1 MSTTEDQRII
11 IIFSMPFGPFSDYKY
26 GANLPTYEVNV
37 PLSGSVGRFGLLICS
52 LYFKEEGNN
61 INAPSG
67 VVKI

>member
-1 MSTTEDQRII
+1 
-11 IIFSMPFGPFSDYKY
+11 MPFGPFSDYKY

-67 VVKI
+67 VIKI